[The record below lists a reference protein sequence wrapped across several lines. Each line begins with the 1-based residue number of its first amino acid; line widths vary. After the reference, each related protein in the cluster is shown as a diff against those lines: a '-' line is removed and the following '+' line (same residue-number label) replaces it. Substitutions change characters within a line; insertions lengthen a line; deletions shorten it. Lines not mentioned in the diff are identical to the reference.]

1 MNTFSKC
8 LLTAAIGLGAVVL
21 PVPLI
26 AISNNLMWQ
35 LSYLL
40 PTGLMLPIL
49 LGLGVLL
56 YGAALYALIRIW
68 RQG

>member
-49 LGLGVLL
+49 LALGVLL